1 MLVIGCR
8 GLGFTDKE
16 AETVKRLTE
25 QPVRK
30 LLLQGVERVEVLE
43 QFPVAEVLVDAL
55 VALEAHRSLP
65 AASVAVE
72 LGNEMVV
79 AYPAVRWLHLA
90 DCAFLLAH
98 FNDLT
103 VFNEFT
109 FQCVQDFQ

>member
-1 MLVIGCR
+1 MLTICGH
-8 GLGFTDKE
+8 GLGFPDKE

-30 LLLQGVERVEVLE
+30 LMLQGLQSVELLE
-43 QFPVAEVLVDAL
+43 QFLVAELLVNPM
-55 VALEAHRSLP
+55 VALEAHRSLT

-98 FNDLT
+98 FNDPIDGLAGT
-103 VFNEFT
+103 
-109 FQCVQDFQ
+109 